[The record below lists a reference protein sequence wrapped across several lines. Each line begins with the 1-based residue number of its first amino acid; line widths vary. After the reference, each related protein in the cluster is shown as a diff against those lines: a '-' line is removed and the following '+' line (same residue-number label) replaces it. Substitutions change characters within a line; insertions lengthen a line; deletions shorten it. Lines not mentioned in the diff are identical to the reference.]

1 MNEKVLLVYQD
12 VDEYKIENVWAS
24 KSGDYYRIENI
35 PFFAKNVAFGDIV
48 SVEDED
54 GALYFDSLIEA
65 SGHSVVRIIMFNE
78 NDFSDVTKS
87 IEAMGCSWEGSH
99 IKTLISVDIPP
110 EISYD
115 KVKAY
120 LEKGRA
126 EGRFDYQEACLGFK

>member
-12 VDEYKIENVWAS
+12 VDEYKIESVWAS

-87 IEAMGCSWEGSH
+87 IEAMGCSWEGSR

-120 LEKGRA
+120 LEKGRT
-126 EGRFDYQEACLGFK
+126 EGLFDYQEACLGFK

>member
-12 VDEYKIENVWAS
+12 IDEYKIESVWAS

-65 SGHSVVRIIMFNE
+65 SGHSVVRIIMFHE

-120 LEKGRA
+120 LEKSRA
-126 EGRFDYQEACLGFK
+126 EGRFDYQEVCLGFK

>member
-12 VDEYKIENVWAS
+12 VDEYKIESVWAS
-24 KSGDYYRIENI
+24 KLGDYYRIENI
-35 PFFAKNVAFGDIV
+35 PFFAKNIAFGDIV
-48 SVEDED
+48 SVEDD
-54 GALYFDSLIEA
+54 NGALYFDSLIEA
-65 SGHSVVRIIMFNE
+65 SGHSVVRIIMFDE

-110 EISYD
+110 EISYN

-120 LEKGRA
+120 LETDRSK
-126 EGRFDYQEACLGFK
+126 GRFDYQEACLGFK